1 MELPKT
7 GVSSLLAANSNDM
20 VAIPAINTRTR
31 RTICKEEE
39 AGFKNNT
46 YFLMLCIVDFIYM
59 VKVQNNKKGTQ
70 ISHNQN

>member
-7 GVSSLLAANSNDM
+7 GVSNLLAANSNDM
-20 VAIPAINTRTR
+20 VAIPATNTRTR
-31 RTICKEEE
+31 RTICREEE

-59 VKVQNNKKGTQ
+59 V
-70 ISHNQN
+70 